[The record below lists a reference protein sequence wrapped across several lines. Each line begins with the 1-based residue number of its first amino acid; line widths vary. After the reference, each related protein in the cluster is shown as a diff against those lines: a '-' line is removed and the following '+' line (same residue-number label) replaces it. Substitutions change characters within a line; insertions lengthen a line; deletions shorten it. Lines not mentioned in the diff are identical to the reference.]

1 MPSSFCT
8 TCGTPLAEDAA
19 FCSGCGSPASQRQ
32 QASTGIGNPPSY
44 SSASA
49 ASTTTGQYRLGGLA
63 TAIAWVLG
71 IGCVA
76 QIASAVTQFSR
87 AALISRFMD
96 RPYSVSM
103 NEMIDADNA
112 VAGAISFDLLF
123 TVAGGI
129 LLVIWAWRATK
140 NLDVWNLR
148 HRWSPG
154 WAIGGWFVPV
164 ASFWIPYQVVQDAWR
179 STASPATADP
189 STFESEGSNLAWT
202 LSFVTFWISSLL
214 WLGAGRTGDEE
225 LSDILA
231 SDRLGGVAALVG
243 IVASIA
249 AIVAIRQI
257 SRRHDERR

>member
-8 TCGTPLAEDAA
+8 TCGTPLAEGAA
-19 FCSGCGSPASQRQ
+19 FCSGCGSPASQGQR
-32 QASTGIGNPPSY
+32 ASKGIGNTPNY

-49 ASTTTGQYRLGGLA
+49 ATTTGQYRLGGLA

-71 IGCVA
+71 IGCLA
-76 QIASAVTQFSR
+76 QIADVVTQFSR

-96 RPYSVSM
+96 RPYSVSTF
-103 NEMIDADNA
+103 EMIDADNA
-112 VAGAISFDLLF
+112 VASAIIVDLLF

-140 NLDVWNLR
+140 NLDTWNLP

-164 ASFWIPYQVVQDAWR
+164 VSLWIPYQVVQDAWR
-179 STASPATADP
+179 STAGPATADP
-189 STFESEGSNLAWT
+189 ATFESEGSNLAWT

>member
-8 TCGTPLAEDAA
+8 TCGTPLAEGAG

-63 TAIAWVLG
+63 TVIAWVLG

-76 QIASAVTQFSR
+76 HIASAVTQFSR
-87 AALISRFMD
+87 AALVSRLMD
-96 RPYSVSM
+96 RPYSVSW
-103 NEMIDADNA
+103 NEIIDADNA
-112 VAGAISFDLLF
+112 AVAAHGFNVLF
-123 TVAGGI
+123 TVAGRI

-140 NLDVWNLR
+140 NLVAWNLR

-164 ASFWIPYQVVQDAWR
+164 ANLWIPYQVVQEAWR
-179 STASPATADP
+179 STAGPATADP
-189 STFESEGSNLAWT
+189 ATFESEGSNLAWT

>member
-1 MPSSFCT
+1 MSSSFCT
-8 TCGTPLAEDAA
+8 TCGTPLAEGAR
-19 FCSGCGSPASQRQ
+19 FCSGCGSPASQGR
-32 QASTGIGNPPSY
+32 QASTGIGSPSNY

-49 ASTTTGQYRLGGLA
+49 ATTTTGRYRLGGLA

-71 IGCVA
+71 IGCVT

-103 NEMIDADNA
+103 NEMADADNA

-123 TVAGGI
+123 TVAGSV

-189 STFESEGSNLAWT
+189 ATFESEGSNLAWT

-214 WLGAGRTGDEE
+214 WLGAGRMGDE